1 MRTRA
6 NSAPNS
12 IPPALVLGSVLRI
25 VPYAT
30 FRLLGYVEV
39 FKTTLEA
46 AYIMINIS
54 IQRHDN
60 IICMNNMRYF

>member
-1 MRTRA
+1 MHTRA

-12 IPPALVLGSVLRI
+12 IPPALILGSVLQI
-25 VPYAT
+25 VLYAT

-54 IQRHDN
+54 IQQHDN
-60 IICMNNMRYF
+60 IICMNNMRPF